1 MKPGKNDIP
10 YKVLITGLELVVLH
24 KLTWCMCEAFGLDR
38 KIAAY
43 KGTRP
48 ITLYAWDLDCLDSVT
63 SLALVDPVRHEIQ
76 GPKELEALA
85 CLDKR
90 LRDLQRED
98 G

>member
-1 MKPGKNDIP
+1 MKPGKKDIP

-48 ITLYAWDLDCLDSVT
+48 ITLYA
-63 SLALVDPVRHEIQ
+63 
-76 GPKELEALA
+76 
-85 CLDKR
+85 
-90 LRDLQRED
+90 
-98 G
+98 

>member
-24 KLTWCMCEAFGLDR
+24 KLTWCMFEAFGLDR

-48 ITLYAWDLDCLDSVT
+48 ITLYA
-63 SLALVDPVRHEIQ
+63 
-76 GPKELEALA
+76 
-85 CLDKR
+85 
-90 LRDLQRED
+90 
-98 G
+98 